1 MFFFLTFKS
10 CTHATLL
17 KFGILVDKD
26 LKPNPNT
33 NPLLIFSER
42 TGRKKKRTRD
52 TTRDTTK
59 NLNSSTNKL
68 LGQVHV
74 CFSLSKW
81 TQAPNVTGCPTLLM
95 KNNRS
100 PCQKPARCSNFKTCF
115 SCTSSVPLTGQ
126 SEKAKALPRCNAP
139 QVQHSLV
146 LPCGARRP
154 GPVAPTA
161 TGLRSTEH

>member
-1 MFFFLTFKS
+1 M
-10 CTHATLL
+10 
-17 KFGILVDKD
+17 
-26 LKPNPNT
+26 
-33 NPLLIFSER
+33 
-42 TGRKKKRTRD
+42 
-52 TTRDTTK
+52 
-59 NLNSSTNKL
+59 
-68 LGQVHV
+68 

-126 SEKAKALPRCNAP
+126 GEKAKALPRCNAP
-139 QVQHSLV
+139 QVQHSPV
-146 LPCGARRP
+146 LPCGAGRP

-161 TGLRSTEH
+161 TGLRSTEQREAPPSLRAAELTGSGTLNRSESTSSSKRNSEQTERAQGRTDSTGPARPARRPALTMATHSRPHHTSGG